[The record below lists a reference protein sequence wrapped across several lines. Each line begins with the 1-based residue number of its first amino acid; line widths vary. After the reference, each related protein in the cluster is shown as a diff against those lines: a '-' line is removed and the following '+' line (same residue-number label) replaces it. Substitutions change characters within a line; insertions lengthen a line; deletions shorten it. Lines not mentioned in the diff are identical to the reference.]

1 MRTHNLLL
9 STLLVCT
16 CHAAAS
22 AQSLADVAAAEAAR
36 RRAMTLPSKVYTND
50 SLSAESRQGSAP
62 ATLPPVALAP
72 STPAS
77 SSTLPDQAKKEEIKQ
92 DETKTEKYWK
102 DRMTAVQQGL
112 ARNKVLTDA
121 MQSRINTLRADA
133 LNIDEPGQRAI
144 VQANLNTAVGEMERL
159 KQEHE
164 KYNKDLTGIQDE
176 ARRAN
181 VSPGWLR

>member
-1 MRTHNLLL
+1 MRTYNLLL
-9 STLLVCT
+9 STLLICT

-22 AQSLADVAAAEAAR
+22 AQSLAEVAAAEAAR
-36 RRAMTLPSKVYTND
+36 RQGMTLPSKVYTND
-50 SLSAESRQGSAP
+50 SLSAEKQQGKVA
-62 ATLPPVALAP
+62 ATLPPVAPAT
-72 STPAS
+72 STPGG
-77 SSTLPDQAKKEEIKQ
+77 TLPDQIKKDEPKQ

-102 DRMTAVQQGL
+102 DRITAAQQGL
-112 ARNKVLTDA
+112 ARNKVLTEA

-144 VQANLNTAVGEMERL
+144 VQANLNTAVSEMERL